1 MKTFLS
7 VFLISLFLSISLLAQ
22 EKQEEQALE
31 YIKTGNTLREAA
43 QFQRSE
49 EFLLKGLNAI
59 KDKNKYWE
67 ASAYENLGLLY
78 RDQSRS
84 DEAIVNFRKA
94 LKIYK
99 SLRSETSVKAVTALL
114 EGVEEI
120 EKLYAGIE
128 IGAKGVKLSVVGIRL
143 GIDGHYLYDIKEDTS
158 INPNIISLSD
168 KAIQEA
174 VDAVNEFY
182 SHIKKE
188 YKIPEDKVFIV
199 ASSGVM
205 TETKKKGKLEEVK
218 KKINDGVKGYSK
230 EINFI
235 TPEEEAF
242 YAIKGSTLPRY
253 RAISTTIDIGSGNT
267 KGGFLVGKKLDQL
280 SPLTFEFG
288 TGTFAQKIAENKIEM
303 LQGYDSVARYLAK
316 EYVYQDV
323 KKELA
328 ENAGFRTRRIV
339 HLAGGAPWA
348 VVTLMYP
355 EKVEEMFV
363 QVSPA
368 DIRKFRINV
377 MKEHELVTAPN
388 LNYITDENIRKKAQ
402 AEIDRLN
409 KSFSREEMIAGSII
423 LDALVYQ
430 LNSDVPKKFYY
441 ARLGYIGWIT
451 GYIMESVANEYAELD
466 E

>member
-1 MKTFLS
+1 
-7 VFLISLFLSISLLAQ
+7 
-22 EKQEEQALE
+22 
-31 YIKTGNTLREAA
+31 
-43 QFQRSE
+43 
-49 EFLLKGLNAI
+49 
-59 KDKNKYWE
+59 
-67 ASAYENLGLLY
+67 
-78 RDQSRS
+78 
-84 DEAIVNFRKA
+84 
-94 LKIYK
+94 
-99 SLRSETSVKAVTALL
+99 
-114 EGVEEI
+114 
-120 EKLYAGIE
+120 
-128 IGAKGVKLSVVGIRL
+128 
-143 GIDGHYLYDIKEDTS
+143 
-158 INPNIISLSD
+158 
-168 KAIQEA
+168 
-174 VDAVNEFY
+174 
-182 SHIKKE
+182 
-188 YKIPEDKVFIV
+188 
-199 ASSGVM
+199 
-205 TETKKKGKLEEVK
+205 
-218 KKINDGVKGYSK
+218 
-230 EINFI
+230 
-235 TPEEEAF
+235 
-242 YAIKGSTLPRY
+242 
-253 RAISTTIDIGSGNT
+253 TIDIGSGNT